1 MRRPRRRPAG
11 ARARAGFTV
20 PELLV
25 ALLLLG
31 AVTAI
36 GLPVYLGAL
45 QRARE
50 TAAVA
55 YLRQWPT
62 AQEAFFAVQARYAAS
77 IEELVEAGFL
87 NRIRSGQ
94 IGYDFGIGVAV
105 ADAPGEGRER
115 LVEAPA
121 ASSWG
126 SRFSPIGI
134 AWGKAPKEG
143 KDGKDGKATDTTEAD
158 APAAQLP
165 PVEPDVPPSGGE
177 IAPPPVAGEAPGWEG
192 WAKPSNGRGRHFYV
206 DRSKVVRYADDGP
219 AGKTSPAVP
228 ER

>member
-1 MRRPRRRPAG
+1 M
-11 ARARAGFTV
+11 

-25 ALLLLG
+25 ALLLLA
-31 AVTAI
+31 AVAAI
-36 GLPVYLGAL
+36 GLPAYVGAL

-62 AQEAFFAVQARYAAS
+62 AQEAFFATQDRYAAS

-87 NRIRSGQ
+87 GRIRSGQ
-94 IGYDFGIGVAV
+94 IGYDFGIAVAV
-105 ADAPGEGRER
+105 AGAPGGDGER

-121 ASSWG
+121 ESSWAG
-126 SRFSPIGI
+126 RLNPLGL
-134 AWGKAPKEG
+134 AWGKEPKKG

-158 APAAQLP
+158 APAPQLP

-177 IAPPPVAGEAPGWEG
+177 VAPPPVAGEAPGWEG
-192 WAKPSNGRGRHFYV
+192 WAIPSNGRGRHFYV
-206 DRSKVVRYADDGP
+206 DRSKVVRYAHDGP
-219 AGKTSPAVP
+219 AGKMSPAVP